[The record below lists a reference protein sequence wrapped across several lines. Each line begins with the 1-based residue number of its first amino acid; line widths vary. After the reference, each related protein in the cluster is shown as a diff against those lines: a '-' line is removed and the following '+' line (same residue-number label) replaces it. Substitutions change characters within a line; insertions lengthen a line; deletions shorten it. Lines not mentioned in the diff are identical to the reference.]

1 MRRAEVLETYR
12 RHVNKSSAVLA
23 DLIGA
28 PLEVSSAGTKVYD
41 EHGNAYLDCGGY
53 AVFLLGHRHPD
64 VVAAVHRQLDLHPL
78 ATRLLPSPPL
88 AEAAATLAAA
98 APPGLEHVFLTNSG
112 AEATELGL
120 KLARLS
126 GRTRVVAMT
135 GGFHGKT
142 LGALS
147 ITGRAQYRTPF
158 EPLLPGVEFIP
169 YGDAAALDAALT
181 HDGARTCVVLEP
193 VQGEGGVV
201 IPPPGYL
208 RHVRHRCTQT
218 GALLIADEIQTGLGR
233 LGRWWGVDATGAGTE
248 SVVPDVL
255 LVGKILSGG
264 VIPVGAVIATDG
276 VFAPLDADPLLHS
289 STYAGNPLAAVAAT
303 ETIRVI
309 AREGLVE
316 RSAALGL
323 EILAMTR
330 DIVSTHCPDLVR
342 EVRGAGLLIGI
353 DFAAPDLAAEF
364 MMALLEQRVITS
376 YSLNTHTVLRLTP
389 PAVLDRAD
397 LDFLACALT
406 AAARDLTRRNC
417 TRHAVP
423 VPRPPHPGPIH
434 PKPPNPTPEVSPCA
448 L

>member
-1 MRRAEVLETYR
+1 MRRAEVLALYR

-53 AVFLLGHRHPD
+53 AVFLLGHCHPD
-64 VVAAVHRQLDLHPL
+64 VVAAVHRQLDTHPL
-78 ATRLLPSPPL
+78 ATRLLPTPPL

-98 APPGLEHVFLTNSG
+98 APPGLDHVFLTNSG

-120 KLARLS
+120 KLARLG

-158 EPLLPGVEFIP
+158 APLLPDVEFVP
-169 YGDAAALDAALT
+169 YGDAAALDRALDR
-181 HDGARTCVVLEP
+181 DGPRTCVVLEP

-208 RHVRHRCTQT
+208 RAVRDRCTQT
-218 GALLIADEIQTGLGR
+218 GALFMADEIQTGLGR
-233 LGRWWGVDATGAGTE
+233 LGRWWGVDAE
-248 SVVPDVL
+248 DVVPDVL

-264 VIPVGAVIATDG
+264 VIPVGAVVATDD

-316 RSAALGL
+316 RAAVLGREL
-323 EILAMTR
+323 LAMTSEV
-330 DIVSTHCPDLVR
+330 VSAHCPDLVR

-364 MMALLEQRVITS
+364 MMALLEKRVITS

-397 LDFLACALT
+397 LDLLEAALT
-406 AAARDLTRRNC
+406 AAARDLARRN
-417 TRHAVP
+417 TTSRT
-423 VPRPPHPGPIH
+423 
-434 PKPPNPTPEVSPCA
+434 TPEVPTCVP
-448 L
+448 

>member
-28 PLEVSSAGTKVYD
+28 PLEVSSQGTKVRD
-41 EHGNAYLDCGGY
+41 EHGTAYLDCGGY
-53 AVFLLGHRHPD
+53 AVFLLGHRHPA
-64 VVAAVHRQLDLHPL
+64 VIAAVHRQLDINPL

-88 AEAAATLAAA
+88 AEAAASLAAV
-98 APPGLEHVFLTNSG
+98 APPGLDHVFLTNSG

-120 KLARLS
+120 KLARLG

-147 ITGRAQYRTPF
+147 ITGRPQYRAPF
-158 EPLLPGVEFIP
+158 APLLPDVEFVSF
-169 YGDAAALDAALT
+169 GDAAALDQALAR
-181 HDGARTCVVLEP
+181 DGSRTCVVVEP

-208 RHVRHRCTQT
+208 RHARDRCTET

-233 LGRWWGVDATGAGTE
+233 LGRWWGVDAEG
-248 SVVPDVL
+248 VVPDVL

-264 VIPVGAVIATDG
+264 VIPVGAVVATDE

-316 RSAALGL
+316 RAAILGR
-323 EILAMTR
+323 EVLAMTA
-330 DIVSTHCPDLVR
+330 DVLATHCPGLVR
-342 EVRGAGLLIGI
+342 EVRGQGLLIGI
-353 DFAAPDLAAEF
+353 DFAAADLAAEF

-389 PAVLDRAD
+389 PAVLDRED
-397 LDFLACALT
+397 LHFLESALT
-406 AAARDLTRRNC
+406 AAARDLVRRN
-417 TRHAVP
+417 
-423 VPRPPHPGPIH
+423 PITDL
-434 PKPPNPTPEVSPCA
+434 TPLVAPCA
-448 L
+448 P